1 MPSVREQIIAA
12 FFSELKTLESSR
24 IKVLRNPDKLMKV
37 PADGAIIILR
47 DGESGDPEVLL
58 SPLTYIYEHLVTAEI
73 MVQNPDPAIR
83 DSTLDALLVS
93 IGGVINAN
101 RTLDGLAEWIEARSP
116 DFQEE
121 SIEGAASIRTATVLI
136 MVRFFTTDP
145 LN

>member
-1 MPSVREQIIAA
+1 MTSKREQI
-12 FFSELKTLESSR
+12 FDRLTTKVKTLESASV
-24 IKVLRNPDKLMKV
+24 KVYRNLDKPQKI
-37 PADGAIIILR
+37 PAGGIIILR
-47 DGESGDPEVLL
+47 DGGGEEPEVLL

-101 RTLDGLAEWIEARSP
+101 RTLDGLVEWLEARSP

-121 SIEGAASIRTATVLI
+121 SIEGAASVRTATVLI

>member
-1 MPSVREQIIAA
+1 MTSKREQILDRLHTKMKA
-12 FFSELKTLESSR
+12 LESAN
-24 IKVLRNPDKLMKV
+24 VNVYRNLDKPQKITS
-37 PADGAIIILR
+37 GGIIILR
-47 DGESGDPEVLL
+47 DGGGEEAEVLL

-101 RTLDGLAEWIEARSP
+101 RTLDGLAEWVEARSP
-116 DFQEE
+116 EFQEE
-121 SIEGAASIRTATVLI
+121 PIEGAASIRAATVQVML
-136 MVRFFTTDP
+136 RFATNDP

>member
-1 MPSVREQIIAA
+1 MTSKREQI
-12 FFSELKTLESSR
+12 FDRLTTKVKTLESASV
-24 IKVLRNPDKLMKV
+24 KVYRNLDKPQKI
-37 PADGAIIILR
+37 PAGGIIILR
-47 DGESGDPEVLL
+47 DGGGEEPEVLL

-93 IGGVINAN
+93 IGGVINTN